1 MTEKTR
7 IYAFSEDKY
16 IEYMNKVYLEKQ
28 IINNLLFSEPHISG
42 DLHTRALLCEQYA
55 SCHYLEVLLEEFED
69 SFDNT
74 KQEFYLS
81 EGQATVFTVLL
92 SSLVNAKEELLK
104 KAISLS
110 YH

>member
-16 IEYMNKVYLEKQ
+16 IEYMNKVHLEKQ
-28 IINNLLFSEPHISG
+28 AVNNLLFNEPYISG
-42 DLHTRALLCEQYA
+42 NLNSRALLCEQYA
-55 SCHYLEVLLEEFED
+55 SCHYLELLLEDFED
-69 SFDNT
+69 CFDNT

-81 EGQATVFTVLL
+81 EEQATIFTVLL
-92 SSLVNAKEELLK
+92 SSLVGSKEELLK
-104 KAISLS
+104 SAISLS